1 MSHEYSSIEGL
12 EPRLPLGAALCLGIK
27 GPSGAPTQTDRF
39 FFVSPYDS
47 TEGKFS
53 VRPQLASFRAF
64 NEADVKDRQSIKGNL
79 LHSRQ
84 EDCFYHHLRAQVLT
98 PKEKWPAHPQK
109 RPACVGDGH
118 NATRYFGQT
127 GTDDF
132 RPIPCPGELCPFR
145 QGASKACKP
154 FLQLL
159 FRPRWKEG
167 SPLPTPLTKL
177 TSGSWYSA
185 AAILGFF
192 THVREQA
199 AQLGIESFSLY
210 GLPFVLSV
218 HMKTKPQA
226 SQRFPVL
233 SMSPD
238 TDLIGFLLAQREQLD
253 RIGGHA
259 PLALPAV
266 ALTDAEMR
274 SPEVLASDAA
284 LISGPVSK
292 PANAPE
298 IIEADEVQANPAVL
312 SSEAVARILGIAK
325 GKGISPDAL
334 GKMIGG
340 KLEDAPPSAELEILR
355 QIAVSK

>member
-1 MSHEYSSIEGL
+1 MNHEYSGIEGL

-98 PKEKWPAHPQK
+98 PKDKWPAHPAK

-118 NATRYFGQT
+118 NATRYFGET
-127 GTDDF
+127 GADDF
-132 RPIPCPGELCPFR
+132 RPIPCPGDLCQFR
-145 QGASKACKP
+145 QGTVKACRP

-167 SPLPTPLTKL
+167 SSLPTPLTKL

-192 THVREQA
+192 THVKEQA
-199 AQLGIESFSLY
+199 HQLGIENFSLY

-226 SQRFPVL
+226 NQRFPVL

-238 TDLIGFLLAQREQLD
+238 TDLIGFLLAQRENLD
-253 RIGGHA
+253 RIGGHVT
-259 PLALPAV
+259 LALPAV
-266 ALTDAEMR
+266 SLTDPEMR
-274 SPEVLASDAA
+274 SAEVLASDAA
-284 LISGPVSK
+284 LISGPISK
-292 PANAPE
+292 PANAPS
-298 IIEADEVQANPAVL
+298 EVIDAEPVDPSRL
-312 SSEAVARILGIAK
+312 SPEAVARILGIAA
-325 GKGISPDAL
+325 GKGITVAAL
-334 GKMIGG
+334 ERMIGG
-340 KLEDAPPSAELEILR
+340 KLDEAPPSAELEIIR
-355 QIAVSK
+355 QIKVAK